1 MTVSPL
7 LDIAAFI
14 WCLVCW
20 IGYTQFADHSHWRS
34 ESAMAAMDAYRTRWM
49 KRMIERAPR
58 IEDIQIIGNLM
69 RSVSFFASTAIFV
82 LAGLVAVLGAA
93 DRAHEVISG
102 LPFTVRTT
110 PGMWQLKV
118 LFLIVIFVYA
128 FFKFTWSLRQFN
140 YLSIM
145 VGGAPAPGDDNPDDA
160 DYADRAARVSVTAAT
175 HFNRGIRAYYFG
187 LATLSWFVHPWL
199 FISLSAWVVL
209 VLYRREFRSRILR
222 ALGLPDSR
230 AWP

>member
-1 MTVSPL
+1 MTDSPL

-14 WCLVCW
+14 WVLVCW
-20 IGYTQFADHSHWRS
+20 IGYTGFADHSRWRS

-49 KRMIERAPR
+49 KRMLERAPR

-82 LAGLVAVLGAA
+82 LAGFVAVLGAA
-93 DRAHEVISG
+93 DRAHAVISG
-102 LPFTVRTT
+102 LPFTVRTS
-110 PGMWQLKV
+110 PEMWQLKV

-140 YLSIM
+140 YLSII

-160 DYADRAARVSVTAAT
+160 DYAERAARVQRHRRHPFQPRPQGLLFRSCHLELVRPPLAV
-175 HFNRGIRAYYFG
+175 HFAFG
-187 LATLSWFVHPWL
+187 LGGACALSPRIPLAHPPCP
-199 FISLSAWVVL
+199 
-209 VLYRREFRSRILR
+209 
-222 ALGLPDSR
+222 GL
-230 AWP
+230 A